1 MVMGVPLARHKAK
14 DLDLRAHNTLKLVH
28 HPLKLITITTV
39 HLPLSLR
46 IGHLLLTDNTALL
59 LGITTAHPLLHLNTN
74 IHPKPGPVPLPRVH
88 PRPQHPHQLR
98 PKPLLRPYRP

>member
-1 MVMGVPLARHKAK
+1 MGVPLARHKAK

-59 LGITTAHPLLHLNTN
+59 LGITTAHPLLHLNSNTYLKLEP
-74 IHPKPGPVPLPRVH
+74 IPRLRVH
-88 PRPQHPHQLR
+88 RRPLHPHQLR
-98 PKPLLRPYRP
+98 PKPLHRPYLP